1 MSHCELAVIHLVMW
15 AGMFS
20 VDLSETLTVL
30 QTRPSNRPTHF
41 TWGNCF
47 LEANSS
53 DQKQMSHKTVT
64 IDELIPL
71 NQSNLSSHD

>member
-30 QTRPSNRPTHF
+30 QTRLSQ
-41 TWGNCF
+41 
-47 LEANSS
+47 ANSS
-53 DQKQMSHKTVT
+53 DQKQMSRKTVT
-64 IDELIPL
+64 ID
-71 NQSNLSSHD
+71 